1 VVEKIHEYLTEL
13 GQSVKDGKKELD
25 DFIIHKKLGKDPKD
39 YPDVKSQPHVQVA
52 LRMKLK
58 GNVTPKAG
66 DVIPYIFCLGEDG
79 SSSTRSAQADK
90 ARHPD
95 ELRLA
100 NTPWKIGASIQFF
113 HVCFQHTCADIELHG
128 VARLRLLL
136 IAASFTPD

>member
-1 VVEKIHEYLTEL
+1 LNLINRYILEQVLAGLSTELTVEKIHEYLTEL
-13 GQSVKDGKKELD
+13 GQSVRDGKKDLD

-66 DVIPYIFCLGEDG
+66 DVIPFIFCLGEDG
-79 SSSTRSAQADK
+79 SSSSRSAQADK

-95 ELRLA
+95 DLRRA
-100 NTPWKIGASIQFF
+100 DTPWKIGML
-113 HVCFQHTCADIELHG
+113 IEFCLSYS
-128 VARLRLLL
+128 LCM
-136 IAASFTPD
+136 F